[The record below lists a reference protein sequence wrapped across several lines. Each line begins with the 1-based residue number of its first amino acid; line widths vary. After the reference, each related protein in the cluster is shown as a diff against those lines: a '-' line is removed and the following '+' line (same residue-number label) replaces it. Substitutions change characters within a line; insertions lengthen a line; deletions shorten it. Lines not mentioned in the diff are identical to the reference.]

1 MPALLVAITVLEYF
15 EALDPAVDVL
25 DGNSVPRKAAVES
38 LLLWS
43 QFAFSRLFEGRDAKS
58 VEIANALKA
67 FVTKQKDVRQQMEP
81 ALLEQLE
88 VVNRSLCLVDAND
101 LFRLPIHHDLVFDG
115 VAFLL
120 AGVAFPLF
128 F

>member
-15 EALDPAVDVL
+15 EALNPAVDVL
-25 DGNSVPRKAAVES
+25 DSDAVPRKAAVES

-81 ALLEQLE
+81 ALLEQGFGT
-88 VVNRSLCLVDAND
+88 A
-101 LFRLPIHHDLVFDG
+101 LFIVAAPIKY
-115 VAFLL
+115 FL
-120 AGVAFPLF
+120 FPPVILILNIISVGGNF
-128 F
+128 A